1 MPLNVAQQRAEADFR
16 FSLVRFRENAE
27 SVVLYSGEP
36 AELNIFHER
45 FRSVFVNFRHIMRR
59 QKSLTCFTL
68 GYTQAAAIFP
78 WWSSHRATFGSKSV
92 GVA

>member
-1 MPLNVAQQRAEADFR
+1 MMRIAWRLVKSYWTSEEKWSAWRLIFAVLILN
-16 FSLVRFRENAE
+16 L
-27 SVVLYSGEP
+27 G
-36 AELNIFHER
+36 
-45 FRSVFVNFRHIMRR
+45 SVFVNFRHIMRR